1 MQEQAAENS
10 RDAGDAPGLGEME
23 IPGAGTGSGK
33 QKGRKRRTRCRQERY
48 IRPRS
53 DAYRAELAIFAG
65 MTKERTYVD
74 ARLGQVTVRKSR
86 QARRISIRVAP
97 VKGVV
102 VTIPSWVPYRVGE
115 AFLMSRRDW
124 AEQALLRMADRV
136 KEALEQGIPTSGT
149 EKDALGQGTMSLGTE
164 KDAMGQG
171 TMILGTEKDALEQST
186 MIPGSEMMPREMVD
200 AGPTDVEKDVT
211 KGKDAAKEMD
221 AKKDLDAQIEQW
233 RKLAK
238 TTLPARLAELAG
250 KYGFRYGRVTI
261 KHNRSNWGSCSAKGN
276 INLNLN
282 LVRLPRELQD
292 YVILHELC
300 HLRYM
305 DHGTLFH
312 GLLEDL
318 CRQEGLGAHEKLR
331 KQLKGYLLL

>member
-1 MQEQAAENS
+1 MSSEKKYTDGE
-10 RDAGDAPGLGEME
+10 LGE
-23 IPGAGTGSGK
+23 
-33 QKGRKRRTRCRQERY
+33 
-48 IRPRS
+48 
-53 DAYRAELAIFAG
+53 
-65 MTKERTYVD
+65 
-74 ARLGQVTVRKSR
+74 VTIRKSP
-86 QARRISIRVAP
+86 QARRVSIRVVP
-97 VKGVV
+97 SQGVV
-102 VTIPSWVPYRVGE
+102 VTIPRWVPYKIGE
-115 AFLMSRRDW
+115 AFLESRKSW
-124 AEQALLRMADRV
+124 ALQAMKRMDARV
-136 KEALEQGIPTSGT
+136 REALEQSGLHQ
-149 EKDALGQGTMSLGTE
+149 ESL
-164 KDAMGQG
+164 A
-171 TMILGTEKDALEQST
+171 I
-186 MIPGSEMMPREMVD
+186 
-200 AGPTDVEKDVT
+200 
-211 KGKDAAKEMD
+211 
-221 AKKDLDAQIEQW
+221 QIEQW

-300 HLRYM
+300 HLKYM